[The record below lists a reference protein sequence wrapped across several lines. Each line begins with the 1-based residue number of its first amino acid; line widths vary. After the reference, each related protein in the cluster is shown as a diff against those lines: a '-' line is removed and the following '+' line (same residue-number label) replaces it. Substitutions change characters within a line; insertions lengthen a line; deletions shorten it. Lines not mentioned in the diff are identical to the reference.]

1 MSLITLRFTAGPNDG
16 LWILVIAGLL
26 IQAAWLGL
34 IFVLL
39 VASDVPL
46 LLAGITAFFA
56 GNAVRLMRF
65 QVERVTR

>member
-46 LLAGITAFFA
+46 LLAGITAFLA
-56 GNAVRLMRF
+56 GNAVRLTGS
-65 QVERVTR
+65 TRSGG